1 MTKILLV
8 ANTDW
13 YLFRFRLLLAKHL
26 RSQGMEVVFVSPTGS
41 YTGEIE
47 AGGFRWVE
55 WYVGRQTVNP
65 FGELKSILSLIR
77 IFQNERPSLVHL
89 HTIKP
94 VLYGSLAARFVKLSA
109 IVRSITGRGYV
120 FLGTDMRAKI
130 LRPLV
135 KGIYRLMLH
144 ADAGATIFE
153 NQTDRQF
160 FLDESLILPNR
171 SLVIEGV
178 GADTDYYSIMP
189 EPEGTPAVLMAGRLL
204 WDKGVGTFIEAARIL
219 KQKIDVRFILVGE
232 VDPGNPAS
240 IELEV
245 VKNWAAEGIVE
256 WWGWQADMRVA
267 FAASH
272 VVTLPSFGEGIP
284 TILLEAASCGRP
296 IVATNVPG
304 CRDVVQENVNGL
316 LVPPNNPELLAAALA
331 KLLTDPLLR
340 SKMGRQA
347 RLLAEQRF
355 SSKHI
360 IAQTQRL
367 YLDLLNGGE
376 KPRG

>member
-1 MTKILLV
+1 
-8 ANTDW
+8 
-13 YLFRFRLLLAKHL
+13 
-26 RSQGMEVVFVSPTGS
+26 
-41 YTGEIE
+41 
-47 AGGFRWVE
+47 
-55 WYVGRQTVNP
+55 
-65 FGELKSILSLIR
+65 
-77 IFQNERPSLVHL
+77 
-89 HTIKP
+89 
-94 VLYGSLAARFVKLSA
+94 
-109 IVRSITGRGYV
+109 
-120 FLGTDMRAKI
+120 
-130 LRPLV
+130 
-135 KGIYRLMLH
+135 
-144 ADAGATIFE
+144 
-153 NQTDRQF
+153 
-160 FLDESLILPNR
+160 
-171 SLVIEGV
+171 
-178 GADTDYYSIMP
+178 
-189 EPEGTPAVLMAGRLL
+189 MAGRLL

-219 KQKIDVRFILVGE
+219 KQKMDVRFILVGE
-232 VDPGNPAS
+232 VDTGNPAS

-245 VKNWAAEGIVE
+245 VKSWAAEGIVE
-256 WWGWQADMRVA
+256 WWGWQADMRIA

-340 SKMGRQA
+340 SKMSRQA

>member
-26 RSQGMEVVFVSPTGS
+26 RSQGMEVAFVSPAGS
-41 YTGEIE
+41 YSGEIE
-47 AGGFRWVE
+47 ANGFRWVE
-55 WYVGRQTVNP
+55 WYVGRQTINP

-109 IVRSITGRGYV
+109 IVRSITGRGYI
-120 FLGTDMRAKI
+120 FLGRDMRAKF

-135 KGIYRLMLH
+135 KGIYRLMLN
-144 ADAGATIFE
+144 ADSGATIFE

-160 FLDESLILPNR
+160 FLDESLIRPDR
-171 SLVIEGV
+171 SVVIEGV
-178 GADTDYYSIMP
+178 GVDTDDYPLLS
-189 EPEGTPAVLMAGRLL
+189 EPEGAPSVLMAGRLL
-204 WDKGVGTFIEAARIL
+204 WDKGVGVFVEAARLL
-219 KQKIDVRFILVGE
+219 KQKMDVRCILVGE

-245 VKNWAAEGIVE
+245 VQNWVNEGVVE
-256 WWGWQADMRVA
+256 WWGWQADMHVA
-267 FAASH
+267 FAAAH
-272 VVTLPSFGEGIP
+272 IVTLPSLGEGIP

-304 CRDVVQENVNGL
+304 CRDVVQDGVNGL
-316 LVPPNNPELLAAALA
+316 LVPPNDPERLASAWAQLLLNPS
-331 KLLTDPLLR
+331 LR
-340 SKMGRQA
+340 SKMSRQA
-347 RLLAEQRF
+347 RMLAEQRF

-360 IAQTQRL
+360 IAQTLNL
-367 YLDLLNGGE
+367 YLDLLNGG
-376 KPRG
+376 

>member
-26 RSQGMEVVFVSPTGS
+26 RSQGMEVVFVSPAGS

-65 FGELKSILSLIR
+65 FGELKSILRLIR

-160 FLDESLILPNR
+160 FLDKSLILPNR

-189 EPEGTPAVLMAGRLL
+189 EPEGIPAVLMAGRLL

-219 KQKIDVRFILVGE
+219 KQKMDVRFILVGE